1 MRATKTLLVA
11 LLGFTLLACEDG
23 ADTEEEEGLVEET
36 VEEIDEVTGVDTMEQ
51 EAAPAERVVVRATSY
66 AYEPSAIT
74 VGPGP
79 VRFVITNAADIVHG
93 FEVEGHGL
101 EEAIEEIPAGAT
113 DSLTVEFETPGE
125 YEVYCPVGDHQSR
138 GMTGTVT
145 VE

>member
-23 ADTEEEEGLVEET
+23 AGTEEEEGLVEET

-101 EEAIEEIPAGAT
+101 EEAIEEIPASAT